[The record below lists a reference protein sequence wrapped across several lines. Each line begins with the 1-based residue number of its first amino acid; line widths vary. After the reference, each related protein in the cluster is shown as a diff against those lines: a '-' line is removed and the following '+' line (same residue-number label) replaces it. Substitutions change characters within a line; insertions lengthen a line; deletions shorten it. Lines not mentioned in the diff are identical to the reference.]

1 MGHMPHRII
10 DRTAGNIRIVVEG
23 RTPEELFAEAVRGLT
38 DLMHTEADPGVA
50 VAEREL
56 VIHAPDQTSLI
67 VDFLKELLTDSYGR
81 KEAVQDVTVRHL
93 SGDCIEADVRTVP
106 AISFGEELKGV
117 SYREADV
124 HKRPDGMWETSLIF
138 DV

>member
-1 MGHMPHRII
+1 MPYRII
-10 DRTAGNIRIVVEG
+10 DRTAGNIRLHIEAK
-23 RTPEELFAEAVRGLT
+23 TPEELFADAVRGLM
-38 DLMHTEADPGVA
+38 DLMQPEADPGVA

-67 VDFLKELLTDSYGR
+67 VDFLKELLADSYAR
-81 KEAVQDVTVRHL
+81 KEMVQDVTIRHL
-93 SGDCIEADVRTVP
+93 SDDYIESDIRTVP

-124 HKRPDGMWETSLIF
+124 HQRPDGMWEVSLIF

>member
-1 MGHMPHRII
+1 MPHHII
-10 DRTAGNIRIVVEG
+10 DRTAGTIRIHVEAE
-23 RTPEELFAEAVRGLT
+23 TPEKLFADAVRGLM
-38 DLMHTEADPGVA
+38 DLMHPEADPGVA
-50 VAEREL
+50 VEEREL
-56 VIHAPDQTSLI
+56 VVHAPDQSSLI
-67 VDFLKELLTDSYGR
+67 IDVLKQILTDSSTR
-81 KEAVQDVTVRHL
+81 KEAVQDITVRHL

>member
-1 MGHMPHRII
+1 MPHRII
-10 DRTAGNIRIVVEG
+10 DRTAGNIRIHVEAK
-23 RTPEELFAEAVRGLT
+23 TPEELFTEAVRGLM
-38 DLMHTEADPGVA
+38 DLMRPEADPGVA

-56 VIHAPDQTSLI
+56 IIHAPDQTSLI
-67 VDFLKELLTDSYGR
+67 VDFLKELLADSYSR
-81 KEAVQDVTVRHL
+81 KEAVQDVTIRHL

-117 SYREADV
+117 SYREVNV
-124 HKRPDGMWETSLIF
+124 HQREDGMWETLLII